1 MMTAGTTT
9 RQREGDPMARPAG
22 SDEPT
27 VLVRRSEFQEL
38 VRASHR
44 NVTFAYTGGAV
55 GVAAAVL
62 LAISE
67 GGVVLWVAIFAIVGV
82 ALIAWGVRESRSL
95 ARRYGPVGR
104 SRQASPFEAFD
115 GMEANRE
122 HLAAHPFVDPGDRN
136 RR

>member
-1 MMTAGTTT
+1 
-9 RQREGDPMARPAG
+9 MARPSG

-27 VLVRRSEFQEL
+27 VLVPRSEFQEL

-44 NVTFAYTGGAV
+44 NVTLAYTGGVV

-67 GGVVLWVAIFAIVGV
+67 GGVVLWVVIFAIVGV
-82 ALIAWGVRESRSL
+82 ALLVRGVRESRSFS
-95 ARRYGPVGR
+95 RRYGPVSR
-104 SRQASPFEAFD
+104 ARQASPFEAFD

-122 HLAAHPFVDPGDRN
+122 HLAAQPFVDPGDRPHQ
-136 RR
+136 R

>member
-1 MMTAGTTT
+1 
-9 RQREGDPMARPAG
+9 
-22 SDEPT
+22 
-27 VLVRRSEFQEL
+27 L

-44 NVTFAYTGGAV
+44 NVTLAYVGGAV

-67 GGVVLWVAIFAIVGV
+67 GGVVLWVGIFAIVGA
-82 ALIAWGVRESRSL
+82 ALLVWGVRESRSL
-95 ARRYGPVGR
+95 THRYGPVGR

-122 HLAAHPFVDPGDRN
+122 HLAATPFVDPGN
-136 RR
+136 RPPRR